1 MSGGIGIVTN
11 TTEHTATGEL
21 DRMTAQ
27 QARYHLRRA
36 RQRIASLVAHLDD
49 VRQEKESLRR
59 EAARLRGLLSAVAA
73 IASGS
78 GERLD

>member
-1 MSGGIGIVTN
+1 MTSTI
-11 TTEHTATGEL
+11 EHIATGEI

-27 QARYHLRRA
+27 QARYNLRRA

-49 VRQEKESLRR
+49 MRQEKESLRR
-59 EAARLRGLLSAVAA
+59 ETVRLRGLLSAVAS
-73 IASGS
+73 IVSDF